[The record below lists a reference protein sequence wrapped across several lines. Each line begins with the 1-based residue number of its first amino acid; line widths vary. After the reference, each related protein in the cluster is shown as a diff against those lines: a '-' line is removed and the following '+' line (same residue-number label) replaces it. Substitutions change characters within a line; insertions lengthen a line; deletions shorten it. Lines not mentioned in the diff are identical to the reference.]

1 MKRQQNKFDR
11 PMDQN
16 DDSSAKTVS
25 WARLA
30 IVAGLVVA
38 AAVAWVVPAIAPLM
52 AAGLAAAGLILVL
65 RRDEPVTRPIARKK
79 QTAGIQANRP
89 LVDAYP
95 DPVIIFDGRGDIIMA
110 NKGAQSVF
118 GRLTAGTDVRLVLRT
133 PEMVAL
139 VSQAL
144 QSGAAHAN
152 DVAFRLPVEHVF
164 NVRMETIAGEPPVL
178 MAVFSDRSEMR
189 RLDRMRSDFI
199 ANASHELRT
208 PLASISGFIETLE
221 GPASGDKAASARFLG
236 IMKVQANRMARLIDD
251 LLSLSR
257 LEMKASARRD
267 FPVDLVAQCE
277 TVISAL
283 SQLAEDSNVTIERDW
298 QHADWRVAGESD
310 ELFQVLENLVA
321 NACKYGSEG
330 GRVIIRLEKAAL
342 AGRPAVK
349 VSVQD
354 FGRGIAKEH
363 VPRLTERFYR
373 GDSDQAKV
381 QKGTGLGLAIVKHII
396 TLHKGRL
403 MIDSEVG
410 KGSTFSVLLPS
421 HESSIISGVGLNRD
435 QAGQTDA

>member
-1 MKRQQNKFDR
+1 MDR
-11 PMDQN
+11 N
-16 DDSSAKTVS
+16 DDTTAMTAS
-25 WARLA
+25 WMRLA
-30 IVAGLVVA
+30 IAAGLLLA
-38 AAVAWVVPAIAPLM
+38 AAAAWFVPAFAPLM
-52 AAGLAAAGLILVL
+52 TAGMAAVGLLLVL
-65 RRDEPVTRPIARKK
+65 RRKEPVNRPAARKK
-79 QTAGIQANRP
+79 QTAGIQANWP

-110 NKGAQSVF
+110 NTIARSVF
-118 GRLTAGTDVRLVLRT
+118 GRLTPGTDVRLVLRT
-133 PEMVAL
+133 PEVIAL
-139 VSQAL
+139 VSRAL
-144 QSGAAHAN
+144 EAGTAQAN
-152 DVAFRLPVEHVF
+152 DVALRLPVEHVF
-164 NVRMETIAGEPPVL
+164 NVRMETIAGEQPVI

-236 IMKVQANRMARLIDD
+236 IMKVQADRMARLIDD

-267 FPVDLVAQCE
+267 YPVDMARQAE

-283 SQLAEDSNVTIERDW
+283 SQLASDSNVAIERDW
-298 QHADWRVAGESD
+298 QPADWRVAGDGD
-310 ELFQVLENLVA
+310 ELLQVLENLVA

-330 GRVIIRLEKAAL
+330 GRVIIRLENASLSGHA
-342 AGRPAVK
+342 AVK

-373 GDSDQAKV
+373 GNSDQANA

-396 TLHKGRL
+396 TLHKGRM
-403 MIDSEVG
+403 MIESEVG

-421 HESSIISGVGLNRD
+421 HGSSMMISAGLNSGLARE
-435 QAGQTDA
+435 TDA